1 MLKQSPM
8 EVCLP
13 WRNLNCDLTPLAESC
28 ESGANIS
35 TAFANSGR
43 GTDSISG
50 NVVFFLEK

>member
-28 ESGANIS
+28 ESGANIP